1 MNSYFFRYEL
11 ILFSSKSM
19 NSYYPF
25 ACEFISL
32 SGPLVKPKGGAVR
45 QSSRKTALTAEEE
58 GEEEEEWEEEE
69 E

>member
-1 MNSYFFRYEL
+1 
-11 ILFSSKSM
+11 M

-45 QSSRKTALTAEEE
+45 QSSRKTALPAEEE
-58 GEEEEEWEEEE
+58 GEEEGEEEE
-69 E
+69 DEEEEKETQSKRRWCIEI